1 MKVRRSSENQK
12 VKQITNERWELT
24 EEELKETSSQQ
35 SRKQKGVV
43 GFVFFRLTGPMVVE
57 AEREVPDP
65 NSYCSLPNTLLYRE
79 RIQCLLVKKNII
91 LN

>member
-1 MKVRRSSENQK
+1 MGTYRGRIEGNFEATIKEAKRRG
-12 VKQITNERWELT
+12 
-24 EEELKETSSQQ
+24 
-35 SRKQKGVV
+35 GVCL
-43 GFVFFRLTGPMVVE
+43 FRLTGPMVVE
-57 AEREVPDP
+57 AKREVPDP

>member
-24 EEELKETSSQQ
+24 EEELKETSRQQ

-57 AEREVPDP
+57 AKREVPDP